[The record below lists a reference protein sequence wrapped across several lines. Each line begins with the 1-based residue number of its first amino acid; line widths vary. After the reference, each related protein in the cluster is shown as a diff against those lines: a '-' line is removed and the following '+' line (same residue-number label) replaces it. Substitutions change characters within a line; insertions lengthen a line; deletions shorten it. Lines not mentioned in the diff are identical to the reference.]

1 MSNKNNNASFSD
13 QDILNDIMQSAKH
26 MQNIYN
32 TYSTEASNEEIVE
45 VMEDLYLSMKD
56 QARDIFNLMYAK
68 GWYKLEQEDANKIS
82 QAVSQFEQSRAD
94 M

>member
-1 MSNKNNNASFSD
+1 MSNKNNNAAFSD